1 MQIYFLVA
9 CLLGIFC
16 MCSLRGDVCMQ
27 ANSPEMLTTFCPS
40 CHMIKVVGLRMIFK
54 HLQTTLKYFQSMN
67 QGGGQVLPKNWVG
80 GVQQNKLYFRA

>member
-1 MQIYFLVA
+1 MAMQIYFLVT

-54 HLQTTLKYFQSMN
+54 HFQTTLKYES
-67 QGGGQVLPKNWVG
+67 GRGSGTP
-80 GVQQNKLYFRA
+80 